1 MRNFRFGV
9 IAALA
14 AVSTAGF
21 AQVLVVPGAQE
32 NVEGNINNG
41 FPFHYTGFNGNLNAQ
56 RYQQVYGAN
65 AFTTGPI
72 LITGISFRPD
82 AIAGDA
88 FNVVLPSILIRMST
102 TSMAVDGLSSTF
114 SANIGADETTVR
126 SGPLSIS
133 SLDTGPVAGPKDF
146 DIFIPF
152 TTSFVY
158 DPSQGNL
165 LMDVFGVGSTMSTFF
180 DAQSTTGDAVS
191 RVFTSTLDPFGDT
204 ADQIS
209 TLGLIT
215 QFHYEPAEV
224 VPEPAT
230 FALMGMGALAYLKRR
245 KKQK

>member
-1 MRNFRFGV
+1 MRTFRLGV
-9 IAALA
+9 VTALA
-14 AVSTAGF
+14 VVSTATF

-32 NVEGNINNG
+32 NAEGNSNNG
-41 FPFHYTGFNGNLNAQ
+41 FPFNYTGFNSNLNAQ
-56 RYQQVYGAN
+56 RYQQVYGAD
-65 AFTTGPI
+65 AFNTGPI

-82 AIAGDA
+82 AGSGNP
-88 FNVVLPSILIRMST
+88 FNAVLPSILIRMST

-126 SGPLSIS
+126 SGALSIS
-133 SLDTGPVAGPKDF
+133 SADTGPAGGPKNF

-152 TTSFVY
+152 TTSFLY

-165 LMDVFGVGSTMSTFF
+165 LMDVLGIGSTISTFF
-180 DAQSTTGDAVS
+180 DAQNTTGDAIS
-191 RVFTSTLDPFGDT
+191 RVFTFSNNPFGDIG
-204 ADQIS
+204 DQAR
-209 TLGLIT
+209 TDGLIT
-215 QFHYEPAEV
+215 QFHFESVEA